1 MATTVFDVLSRKI
14 DEDISSAQ
22 SFLTAGS
29 PKDYANYREVVGLI
43 RGLEAAPQVPVSLLH
58 YRNPRKQWQ
67 GHLS

>member
-1 MATTVFDVLSRKI
+1 MAKTVFDVLTRKI

-43 RGLEAAPQVPVSLLH
+43 RGLESSKSHMEDLAKN
-58 YRNPRKQWQ
+58 YMENDDD
-67 GHLS
+67 